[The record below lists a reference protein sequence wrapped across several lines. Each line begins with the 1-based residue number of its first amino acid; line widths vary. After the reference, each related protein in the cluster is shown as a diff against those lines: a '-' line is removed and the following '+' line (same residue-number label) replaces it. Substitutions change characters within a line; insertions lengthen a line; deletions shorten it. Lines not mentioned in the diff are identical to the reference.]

1 MTVPKERSTASPRW
15 RPEVVPDIP
24 TPTPPA
30 AVADGERSQR
40 AERLKEAAAP
50 VLDELVTQLRD
61 SSLCVALADQDSLI
75 IETRV
80 TDDRL
85 ASVAPTGGAPGGT
98 FAEPTPIPS
107 IGLGRTDER
116 GVCYVQSI
124 QHPLTGDVEGA
135 LVVSGA
141 MPQANPLFLPYLRHA
156 VKDITQGLMDG
167 SHEER
172 LVLAW
177 FQDVARDR
185 SRAVVVM
192 CDQMV
197 LTTPAAADL
206 LWPADHASLRRLA
219 DDVPVDGG
227 LTRTLELTSGM
238 TADVEACRMTGTTG
252 VLFRLAGKNR
262 RGDGGFL
269 VEDRLRRLRGT
280 HCPVLISG
288 EPGTGRTRAAE
299 VVAGSDPVVTLCAA
313 EVPACGEGAW
323 ARRLRELAAQTDGVI
338 AIEEIQLL
346 PATLC
351 VQLSA
356 LLAES
361 TASFVLTSTPHD
373 DLPSHA
379 ATLAL
384 NCMYRIELPPLR
396 RRRDELPKLVR
407 AMAREAGYGPDLS
420 VAKSALVALA
430 AHQWQGN
437 LRELAMVV
445 RHAAAA
451 SGSGEITAADLP
463 EAYRTPPSTRPLTR
477 WQQAEHDAIVSA
489 LRATAGNKLQAAG
502 RLGISR
508 TTLYNR
514 IRALKITV

>member
-1 MTVPKERSTASPRW
+1 VTVPKEQPTQCPRW
-15 RPEVVPDIP
+15 RPEVVTEMP
-24 TPTPPA
+24 TPTPPIA
-30 AVADGERSQR
+30 AADGDRSDR
-40 AERLKEAAAP
+40 AARLKEAAAP

-61 SSLCVALADQDSLI
+61 SSLCVTLADHDSLI
-75 IETRV
+75 VETRT

-85 ASVAPTGGAPGGT
+85 RPADWTGAAPDGVFT
-98 FAEPTPIPS
+98 EPTPIPS
-107 IGLGRTDER
+107 TGAGQPDER
-116 GVCYVQSI
+116 VICYVQSI

-156 VKDITQGLMDG
+156 VKDITQRLMDG

-177 FQDVARDR
+177 FQEAARDR

-192 CDQMV
+192 SDQLV

-206 LWPADHASLRRLA
+206 LWPADHASLRRLVR
-219 DDVPVDGG
+219 DVPVDGG

-238 TADVEACRMTGTTG
+238 TANVEAFRMTGAPG
-252 VLFRLAGKNR
+252 VLFRLSGRSR
-262 RGDGGFL
+262 RGGGFH
-269 VEDRLRRLRGT
+269 VEERLRRLRGT
-280 HCPVLISG
+280 HCPVVISG
-288 EPGTGRTRAAE
+288 EPGTGRTRAVG
-299 VVAGSDPVVTLCAA
+299 VVAGTGPVATLHAA

-323 ARRLRELAAQTDGVI
+323 ARRLRELAADTDGVI
-338 AIEEIQLL
+338 AVEEIQLL

-361 TASFVLTSTPHD
+361 SASFVLTSTPQE
-373 DLPSHA
+373 DLPPHA
-379 ATLAL
+379 ATLAF

-396 RRRDELPKLVR
+396 RRRDELPALAR
-407 AMAREAGYGPDLS
+407 AMAREAGHGRDLN
-420 VAKSALVALA
+420 VGKSALVALA
-430 AHQWQGN
+430 GHQWQGN

-451 SGSGEITAADLP
+451 RGSGEITAADLP
-463 EAYRTPPSTRPLTR
+463 EVYRIPASTRPLTR

-489 LRATAGNKLQAAG
+489 LQATAGNKVQAAG

>member
-1 MTVPKERSTASPRW
+1 MTVPKEQSTQSPRW
-15 RPEVVPDIP
+15 RPEVVSDLP
-24 TPTPPA
+24 TPTPHV
-30 AVADGERSQR
+30 AVADGERSDR

-50 VLDELVTQLRD
+50 VLDELVAQLQD
-61 SSLCVALADQDSLI
+61 SSLCVTLADHDSLI

-85 ASVAPTGGAPGGT
+85 APVDRIGGAFT
-98 FAEPTPIPS
+98 EPTPIRS
-107 IGLGRTDER
+107 IGGGRPDEQ
-116 GVCYVQSI
+116 VICYVQSI
-124 QHPLTGDVEGA
+124 QHPLTGEVEGV

-156 VKDITQGLMDG
+156 VNDITQRLMDG

-177 FQDVARDR
+177 FQDMARDR

-192 CDQMV
+192 CEQMA

-219 DDVPVDGG
+219 DDVPLDGR

-238 TADVEACRMTGTTG
+238 TADVEARRMSGTTG
-252 VLFRLAGKNR
+252 VLFRLAR
-262 RGDGGFL
+262 RSRCGDAGVV
-269 VEDRLRRLRGT
+269 VEDRLLRLRGT
-280 HCPVLISG
+280 TCPVMISG
-288 EPGTGRTRAAE
+288 EPGTGRTRA
-299 VVAGSDPVVTLCAA
+299 VGMVAGTDPVATLDAA

-323 ARRLRELAAQTDGVI
+323 ARRLRELAAQPDGVI
-338 AIEEIQLL
+338 AVEEIQLL

-361 TASFVLTSTPHD
+361 PATFVLTSTPHD
-373 DLPSHA
+373 DLPPHA

-384 NCMYRIELPPLR
+384 NCMHRIELPPLR

-407 AMAREAGYGPDLS
+407 AIAREAGHGPDLS
-420 VAKSALVALA
+420 FAKSALVALA

-451 SGSGEITAADLP
+451 RGSGEVTAADLP
-463 EAYRTPPSTRPLTR
+463 EAYRAPASARPLTR

-489 LRATAGNKLQAAG
+489 LRATEGNKLQAAG

-514 IRALKITV
+514 IRELKITV

>member
-1 MTVPKERSTASPRW
+1 VTVPKEQSTERPRW
-15 RPEVVPDIP
+15 RPEVVTDIP
-24 TPTPPA
+24 TPTPPV
-30 AVADGERSQR
+30 AVAESDRSDR
-40 AERLKEAAAP
+40 AERLREAAAP

-61 SSLCVALADQDSLI
+61 SSLCVTLADHDSLI

-85 ASVAPTGGAPGGT
+85 APVDRIGGAFT
-98 FAEPTPIPS
+98 EPTPLPS
-107 IGLGRTDER
+107 IGVGRPDER
-116 GVCYVQSI
+116 VICYVQSI
-124 QHPLTGDVEGA
+124 QHPLTGDVEGV
-135 LVVSGA
+135 LVVSGT

-156 VKDITQGLMDG
+156 VKDITQRLMDG
-167 SHEER
+167 SHEEK

-177 FQDVARDR
+177 FEDVVRDR
-185 SRAVVVM
+185 SRAVVAV

-206 LWPADHASLRRLA
+206 LCPADHASLRRLA
-219 DDVPVDGG
+219 GEVPVDGG
-227 LTRTLELTSGM
+227 LSRTLELASGM
-238 TADVEACRMTGTTG
+238 TTDVEACRLAGTTG

-262 RGDGGFL
+262 RRDRGFL

-280 HCPVLISG
+280 HGPVVISG
-288 EPGTGRTRAAE
+288 EPGTGRTHAVG
-299 VVAGSDPVVTLCAA
+299 VVAGSDPVATLDAA

-323 ARRLRELAAQTDGVI
+323 VRRLRELAAQADGVI
-338 AIEEIQLL
+338 AVEEIQLL

-351 VQLSA
+351 VRLSA

-361 TASFVLTSTPHD
+361 PGSFVFTSTPQD
-373 DLPSHA
+373 DLPPHA
-379 ATLAL
+379 ATLAS
-384 NCMYRIELPPLR
+384 NCMHRIELPPLR
-396 RRRDELPKLVR
+396 RRRDELPRLVR
-407 AMAREAGYGPDLS
+407 AIAREAGHGPDLS
-420 VAKSALVALA
+420 FAKSALVALA

-451 SGSGEITAADLP
+451 RGSGEITAADLP
-463 EAYRTPPSTRPLTR
+463 EAYRTPPSTRPLTQ

>member
-1 MTVPKERSTASPRW
+1 VTVPREWSTEAPRR
-15 RPEVVPDIP
+15 RPGVVTDF
-24 TPTPPA
+24 PTPPRPV
-30 AVADGERSQR
+30 AVADGEHSNR

-50 VLDELVTQLRD
+50 VLDELVTQLRG
-61 SSLCVALADQDSLI
+61 SSLCVTLADHDSLI

-85 ASVAPTGGAPGGT
+85 APVDWIGAAPGGAST
-98 FAEPTPIPS
+98 EPTLVQS
-107 IGLGRTDER
+107 SGGGRRDER
-116 GVCYVQSI
+116 DMCYVQSI
-124 QHPLTGDVEGA
+124 QHPLTGDVEGV

-141 MPQANPLFLPYLRHA
+141 VPQANPLFLPYLRHA
-156 VKDITQGLMDG
+156 VKDITQRLIDD
-167 SHEER
+167 SHEES

-219 DDVPVDGG
+219 GDVPVDGE

-238 TADVEACRMTGTTG
+238 TVDVEACRMTGTSG
-252 VLFRLAGKNR
+252 VLFRLAGKKR

-280 HCPVLISG
+280 HCPVVFSG
-288 EPGTGRTRAAE
+288 EPGTGRTRAVE
-299 VVAGSDPVVTLCAA
+299 VVAGTDPVTTLDAA
-313 EVPACGEGAW
+313 EVPAYGEGAW
-323 ARRLRELAAQTDGVI
+323 ARRLGELAAQTHGVV
-338 AIEEIQLL
+338 AVEEIQLL
-346 PATLC
+346 PAALC
-351 VQLSA
+351 VRLSA

-361 TASFVLTSTPHD
+361 SARFVLTSTPHD
-373 DLPSHA
+373 DLPPHA
-379 ATLAL
+379 ATVAL
-384 NCMYRIELPPLR
+384 NCMHRIELPPLR
-396 RRRDELPKLVR
+396 RRRDELPGLVR
-407 AMAREAGYGPDLS
+407 AIAREAGHGPVLS
-420 VAKSALVALA
+420 FAESALVALV

-437 LRELAMVV
+437 MRELAMVV
-445 RHAAAA
+445 RHAAAVR
-451 SGSGEITAADLP
+451 GSGEITAADLP
-463 EAYRTPPSTRPLTR
+463 EAYRTPPSTRPLTP